1 MTTPDGGPLNEGPR
15 ADARFADARTIDPR
29 AVRVSMGPGS
39 ARTGIESIVVEPARV
54 RDEGIVLVD
63 GLPVEL
69 HLQRVDAV
77 RGVLVEGRVDGARRI
92 ALAFLPP
99 ERPDGPGSGVVHRE
113 IVVDGWRVE
122 VEIEP
127 EHRASLRGRTRRGR
141 EETAGRGPLDVR
153 AIIPGRVVFVS
164 VVPGD
169 PIEAGQ
175 QLLVVEAMK
184 MQNELRAPRDGVV
197 SRVGVG
203 VGQTVEVGDLLLVL
217 E

>member
-1 MTTPDGGPLNEGPR
+1 M
-15 ADARFADARTIDPR
+15 AVMIDPR
-29 AVRVSMGPGS
+29 AVRVSMSPGS
-39 ARTGIESIVVEPARV
+39 ARTGIEPVVVEPARIQGG
-54 RDEGIVLVD
+54 GIVLVD

-77 RGVLVEGRVDGARRI
+77 RGILVEGRDDGPRRI
-92 ALAFLPP
+92 MLAFLPT
-99 ERPDGPGSGVVHRE
+99 ERPDGSGSGVVRRE

-127 EHRASLRGRTRRGR
+127 EHRALLRARTRRGP
-141 EETAGRGPLDVR
+141 EENSRGGPLDVR
-153 AIIPGRVVFVS
+153 AFIPGRVVFVS

-169 PIEAGQ
+169 RVEAGQ

-203 VGQTVEVGDLLLVL
+203 VGQTVEVGDLLLEL